1 MLTLVI
7 FGIVNLLTMHVYV
20 IDLCEETKAII
31 LLACVLSDLH
41 LIFRRSK

>member
-1 MLTLVI
+1 MITLII

-20 IDLCEETKAII
+20 TDLYDETKVII

-41 LIFRRSK
+41 LIFRGRK